1 MRNQFLENEEAP
13 KFLTQRAFTTFTES
27 SLSCLVLTNGTCR
40 GRRGFT
46 SWTAKSI
53 FSNYTLRRFIHKASK
68 DMHTHQKHDKK
79 KLSLY
84 WHQWNLSLE
93 NTLIVTHS
101 HIFSAV
107 HAGSIHLNESSPEPG
122 VVYSSRTLLFFVFFF
137 LASIASISS
146 FLFLSFFEV
155 LFEFLFLFF
164 LFLFWVT
171 SFHPCFSFL
180 RFDPRR
186 QLATQLGDPLAR
198 FTALW
203 LLRNTDVRRLQ
214 KTHVTYVAF

>member
-1 MRNQFLENEEAP
+1 MQRSTGLHILNSQEHIFKLHTSPLHSQSFKRHAHAP
-13 KFLTQRAFTTFTES
+13 KTRQ
-27 SLSCLVLTNGTCR
+27 
-40 GRRGFT
+40 
-46 SWTAKSI
+46 
-53 FSNYTLRRFIHKASK
+53 
-68 DMHTHQKHDKK
+68 K

-107 HAGSIHLNESSPEPG
+107 HAGSIHLNESSPEPA

-171 SFHPCFSFL
+171 SFHRCFSFL

-214 KTHVTYVAF
+214 KTHVMNTVAF

>member
-1 MRNQFLENEEAP
+1 
-13 KFLTQRAFTTFTES
+13 
-27 SLSCLVLTNGTCR
+27 
-40 GRRGFT
+40 
-46 SWTAKSI
+46 
-53 FSNYTLRRFIHKASK
+53 
-68 DMHTHQKHDKK
+68 MHTHQKHDKK

-107 HAGSIHLNESSPEPG
+107 HAGSIHLHESSPEPA
-122 VVYSSRTLLFFVFFF
+122 VVYSSRTLLFFVFFI

-155 LFEFLFLFF
+155 LFEFLCFYSFDFFFGFLRF
-164 LFLFWVT
+164 T
-171 SFHPCFSFL
+171 MFHPCFSFL

-214 KTHVTYVAF
+214 KTHVLLYVAF